1 MRDIKFMLG
10 IDLGLYWKVCWA
22 FIVPGSLSFFFIY
35 YITRFPVV
43 AYAGVPLPQA
53 AVCEYKQKDHT
64 LSGLWSVS
72 QYPHVFHS
80 NKSNIAWTSIV
91 TAFSLHSKIEISSNS
106 CANWCFYLLVR
117 TFQYVVSYITDGGW
131 IIFGLALS
139 QVFIWGCHTVCM
151 NRSFTMPQVVFF

>member
-53 AVCEYKQKDHT
+53 AVY
-64 LSGLWSVS
+64 
-72 QYPHVFHS
+72 
-80 NKSNIAWTSIV
+80 
-91 TAFSLHSKIEISSNS
+91 
-106 CANWCFYLLVR
+106 
-117 TFQYVVSYITDGGW
+117 GGW

-151 NRSFTMPQVVFF
+151 DRSFTMPQKFIQSTKMSDMWGPKDELVKEGWESFRLQE